1 MLDILR
7 IVQDGATKTEIVYR
21 ANLNF
26 LMAEHYLSSLV
37 KSGLV
42 YVQPGYAT
50 RLYKIAEKGRN
61 LMKALTEVQT
71 ELRGLLTQTSKV
83 PRESALAVA

>member
-7 IVQDGATKTEIVYR
+7 ITQDGATKTEIVYR

-26 LMAEHYLSSLV
+26 LMAERYLSSLV
-37 KSGLV
+37 KSGLA

-50 RLYKIAEKGRN
+50 RFYKTTEKGRN

-71 ELRGLLTQTSKV
+71 ELRSLLTKTSKV

>member
-7 IVQDGATKTEIVYR
+7 ITQDGATKTEIVYR

-26 LMAEHYLSSLV
+26 LMAERYLSSLV

-71 ELRGLLTQTSKV
+71 ELRGLLTQTSKI